1 MKNRLPKH
9 RFYSFCRPVILCLLL
24 FSLALFSKE
33 AVAQNLAVGIDQG
46 VTSGTVKG
54 SNISLTDGS
63 GRIVQISGE
72 NSVYFSGGGVQIGG
86 KSFSL
91 PIKMTSSE
99 MISWAKTRYR
109 GVLRLIAAPTGFT
122 VVNDIDIENYLRGI
136 LKIEMNPDWPPE
148 ALKAQAILARTYAL
162 RNKKRHQQQGFDLCS
177 LSHCQNYRGANAE
190 TDRTDLAVNATKGQI
205 LTWNGS
211 VADVYYHSDSGG
223 ATSDIVSVWGKRTP
237 YLVTRTEPV
246 VYTSPNS
253 NWTARLTASQIE
265 SALTKMGQP
274 VGALR
279 SVQILERDGSGRV
292 TLLEIQ
298 GSLRTQ
304 RVKGHALRMA
314 LGSNLLKS
322 TNFNIVLSDLGNIA
336 AAPAPISG
344 TRSISRSISLKTDP
358 LVEMTQQG
366 IFSSKELMDMLLHP
380 ENRDKYME
388 MAQARLGGKMS
399 MPMTDE
405 PSVQERIPVPQSGGA
420 GGIQITGKGW
430 GHGVGLSQWG
440 AKALA
445 EQGWSYQ
452 RILEH
457 YFPGTRITP

>member
-1 MKNRLPKH
+1 MKNKKSNHYLCCH
-9 RFYSFCRPVILCLLL
+9 YQVAILLLLL
-24 FSLALFSKE
+24 FSLSLWSK
-33 AVAQNLAVGIDQG
+33 AASAQNLAVGIDQG
-46 VTSGTVKG
+46 VSSGIVSGT
-54 SNISLTDGS
+54 NITVADVA
-63 GRIVQISGE
+63 GRTAQISGE
-72 NSVYFSGGGVQIGG
+72 NTVSFSGGGVQIGG

-91 PIKMTSSE
+91 PVRITSNG
-99 MISWAKTRYR
+99 MITWSKTRYR
-109 GVLRLIAAPTGFT
+109 GGLRLIAAPGGFT
-122 VVNDIDIENYLRGI
+122 VINDIEMEEYLRGI

-148 ALKAQAILARTYAL
+148 ALKAQAVLARTYAL
-162 RNKKRHQQQGFDLCS
+162 RNKKRHQQQGFDVCS

-190 TDRTDLAVNATKGQI
+190 TDRTDGAVNATKGQI

-223 ATSDIVSVWGKRTP
+223 ATSDIASVWGKKTP

-274 VGALR
+274 VGTLQ
-279 SVQILERDGSGRV
+279 SVHILERDGSGRV
-292 TLLEIQ
+292 TLLEIR
-298 GSLRTQ
+298 GSLGTQ
-304 RVKGHALRMA
+304 RIKGHALRMA

-322 TNFNIVLSDLGNIA
+322 TNFNIVVSDLKDTPA
-336 AAPAPISG
+336 AAVPTG
-344 TRSISRSISLKTDP
+344 SRRPISLKTDP
-358 LVEMTQQG
+358 LVEITQQG

-380 ENRDKYME
+380 ENREKYME
-388 MAQARLGGKMS
+388 IAQARLGGKLS

-405 PSVQERIPVPQSGGA
+405 PAVTETIPLPQIGGT
-420 GGIQITGKGW
+420 GGIQVTGKGW

-445 EQGWSYQ
+445 EQGWNYQ

-457 YFPGTRITP
+457 YFPGTQITQ